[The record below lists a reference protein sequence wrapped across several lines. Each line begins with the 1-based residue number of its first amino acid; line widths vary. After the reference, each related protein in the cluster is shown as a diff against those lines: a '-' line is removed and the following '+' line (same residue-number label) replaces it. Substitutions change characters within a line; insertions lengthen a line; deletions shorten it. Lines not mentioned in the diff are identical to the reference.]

1 MPFDIYALVTD
12 RIIQQLESGV
22 IPWQKPW
29 TGLQSGAYSGTT
41 GKPYSLLNQMILG
54 KPGAYFTFNEMAK
67 RGGKIRKGEKA
78 SMIVFWKQIK
88 VSETDPSTGELK
100 EKIVPMLKYYN
111 VFHQDQIE
119 GITINA
125 PAPVEHE
132 PITEAEAIINNYT
145 AREGLTIQH
154 QRGNEAFYS
163 PLRDCIVLPLME
175 QFPDIEEYYST
186 AFHEMTH
193 STGHRSRL
201 NRLKTTAHFGNEDYS
216 KEELTAEIGAAALV
230 NYTGIETG
238 KTLKNSAA
246 YIQSWL
252 RALKN
257 DKRLIVGASAAA
269 QKAIDYILA

>member
-1 MPFDIYALVTD
+1 MSFDVYSVVTD
-12 RIIQQLESGV
+12 RIIQQLESGI

-29 TGLQSGAYSGTT
+29 TGVQGGAYSGAT

-54 KPGAYFTFNEMAK
+54 KPGAYFTFNEAAK
-67 RGGKIRKGEKA
+67 RGGKIRKGEKS
-78 SMIVFWKQIK
+78 SMIVFWKQVKI
-88 VSETDPSTGELK
+88 SETDPATGELK
-100 EKIVPMLKYYN
+100 EKIVPMLRYFN

-119 GITINA
+119 GITVNT

-132 PITEAEAIINNYT
+132 PIAEAEAIINHYT
-145 AREGLTIQH
+145 TRENLTIQH

-175 QFPDIEEYYST
+175 QFPELAEYYST
-186 AFHEMTH
+186 AFHEITH
-193 STGHRSRL
+193 STGHKSRL

-216 KEELTAEIGAAALV
+216 KEELTAEIGAAALA
-230 NYTGIETG
+230 NYAGIETK

-246 YIQSWL
+246 YVQSWL

-269 QKAIDYILA
+269 QKAVDYILA

>member
-1 MPFDIYALVTD
+1 MSFDIYSVVTD

-54 KPGAYFTFNEMAK
+54 KPGAYFTFNETTK
-67 RGGKIRKGEKA
+67 RGGKIRKGEKS
-78 SMIVFWKQIK
+78 SMIVFWKQVK
-88 VSETDPSTGELK
+88 VSDTDPATGELK
-100 EKIVPMLKYYN
+100 ERIVPMLRYFN
-111 VFHQDQIE
+111 VFHQDQID
-119 GITINA
+119 GFTINA
-125 PAPVEHE
+125 PAPVEHQ
-132 PITEAEAIINNYT
+132 PIAEAEKIIKHYT

-163 PLRDCIVLPLME
+163 PLRDCIVLPLIE
-175 QFPDIEEYYST
+175 QFPAIEEYYST

-201 NRLKTTAHFGNEDYS
+201 NRLKATAHFGNDDYS

-252 RALKN
+252 RALRN
-257 DKRLIVGASAAA
+257 DKRLIVRASAAA
-269 QKAIDYILA
+269 QKAVDFILA

>member
-1 MPFDIYALVTD
+1 MSFDIYSVVTD

-54 KPGAYFTFNEMAK
+54 KPGAYFTFNETTK
-67 RGGKIRKGEKA
+67 RGGKIRKGEKS
-78 SMIVFWKQIK
+78 SMIVFWKQVK
-88 VSETDPSTGELK
+88 VSETDPATGELK
-100 EKIVPMLKYYN
+100 ERIVPMLRYFN
-111 VFHQDQIE
+111 VFHQDQID
-119 GITINA
+119 GFTINA

-132 PITEAEAIINNYT
+132 PIAEAEEIIKHYT

-163 PLRDCIVLPLME
+163 PLGDYIVLPLME
-175 QFPDIEEYYST
+175 QFPELAEYYST

-201 NRLKTTAHFGNEDYS
+201 YRLKITAHFGNEDYS

-230 NYTGIETG
+230 NYTGIET
-238 KTLKNSAA
+238 KKSLKNSAA

-269 QKAIDYILA
+269 QKAVDFILA

>member
-1 MPFDIYALVTD
+1 MSFDVYSVVTD
-12 RIIQQLESGV
+12 RIIQQLESGI

-54 KPGAYFTFNEMAK
+54 KPGAYFTFNEATK
-67 RGGKIRKGEKA
+67 RGGKIRKGEKS
-78 SMIVFWKQIK
+78 SMIVFWKQVK
-88 VSETDPSTGELK
+88 VSETDPSTGELQ
-100 EKIVPMLKYYN
+100 ERIVPMLRYFN
-111 VFHQDQIE
+111 VFHQDQID
-119 GITINA
+119 GITIDT

-132 PITEAEAIINNYT
+132 PIVEAEEIIKHYT
-145 AREGLTIQH
+145 ARKGLTIQH

-163 PLRDCIVLPLME
+163 PLRDCIVLPLIE

>member
-1 MPFDIYALVTD
+1 MSFDIYAVVTD

-29 TGLQSGAYSGTT
+29 TGVQSGAYSGTT

-54 KPGAYFTFNEMAK
+54 KPGAYFTFNETTK
-67 RGGKIRKGEKA
+67 RGGKIRKGEKS
-78 SMIVFWKQIK
+78 SMIVFWKQVK
-88 VSETDPSTGELK
+88 VSETDPATGELK
-100 EKIVPMLKYYN
+100 ERIIPMLRYFN
-111 VFHQDQIE
+111 VFHQDQID
-119 GITINA
+119 GFTINA

-132 PITEAEAIINNYT
+132 PIAEAEAIISHYT
-145 AREGLTIQH
+145 TRENLTIQH

-175 QFPDIEEYYST
+175 QFPELAEYYST
-186 AFHEMTH
+186 AFHEITH
-193 STGHRSRL
+193 STGHKSRL

-246 YIQSWL
+246 YVQSWL

-269 QKAIDYILA
+269 QKAVDFILS

>member
-1 MPFDIYALVTD
+1 MSFDVYSVVTD
-12 RIIQQLESGV
+12 RIIQQLERGV

-29 TGLQSGAYSGTT
+29 TGVQSGAYSGTT
-41 GKPYSLLNQMILG
+41 GKPYSLLNQMILS
-54 KPGAYFTFNEMAK
+54 KPGAYFTFNEATK
-67 RGGKIRKGEKA
+67 RGGKIRKGEKS
-78 SMIVFWKQIK
+78 SMIVFWKQVTI
-88 VSETDPSTGELK
+88 SETDPATGELK
-100 EKIVPMLKYYN
+100 ERIVPMLRYFN
-111 VFHQDQIE
+111 VFHQDQID
-119 GITINA
+119 GITINT

-132 PITEAEAIINNYT
+132 PIEEAEKIIKHYT

-163 PLRDCIVLPLME
+163 PLGDYIVLPLME
-175 QFPDIEEYYST
+175 QFPELAEYYST
-186 AFHEMTH
+186 AFHEITH

-216 KEELTAEIGAAALV
+216 KEELIAEIGAAALA
-230 NYTGIETG
+230 NFAGIETQR
-238 KTLKNSAA
+238 TLKNSAA

-269 QKAIDYILA
+269 QKAVDYILA